1 MSTRTVSSCLLLL
14 GNLML
19 NPVPLLGQN
28 IFHCLNVEM
37 FLCVIRSLES
47 VVWKKE
53 G

>member
-1 MSTRTVSSCLLLL
+1 
-14 GNLML
+14 ML

-53 G
+53 GGTSGVAGRLSGNIQP